1 VERLVERAEAITLN
15 HPDIHAGHIGPLI
28 FGPQAE
34 TIRRQLDDARA
45 RGARI
50 LTGGQLE
57 RHGGGCWY
65 RPTVV
70 VDVNDDML
78 LMREETFG
86 PVVPVIP
93 VGSVDEA
100 IIRAN
105 TTEFGLSAA
114 VFAGSEAEA
123 ISVAVQVNAGAI
135 SINDAGLTAMVHDV
149 EKNSFGHS
157 GLGGSRMGPAGLLRF
172 FRKKALLIQ
181 TATPVPLSL
190 LDEARATS

>member
-1 VERLVERAEAITLN
+1 
-15 HPDIHAGHIGPLI
+15 
-28 FGPQAE
+28 
-34 TIRRQLDDARA
+34 
-45 RGARI
+45 
-50 LTGGQLE
+50 
-57 RHGGGCWY
+57 
-65 RPTVV
+65 
-70 VDVNDDML
+70 ML

-93 VGSVDEA
+93 VDSVDEA

-105 TTEFGLSAA
+105 GTEFGLSAA

-181 TATPVPLSL
+181 TAAPVPLPL
-190 LDEARATS
+190 LDEANAAP